1 MIRVCMI
8 TTDHPVLD
16 TRIFYKEALS
26 LKKAGYDVW
35 VVGGS
40 NSYEHKMVR
49 EIDVIGLKK
58 GRGLIANPILWMA
71 LAKEATKVDAAIY
84 HCHEP
89 ESFLV
94 ALYLRIFK
102 GKMIIYDIHEYHLDI
117 MRVARI
123 PLKIFLAFML
133 FLVEPLFCRYTCAII
148 TADEG
153 ISRRYARFC
162 DNVVSVF
169 NFPTS
174 DVFDRTDLQMVR
186 GRYSGRFM
194 VVYVGG
200 MTEDRG
206 ILESIKA
213 VHRASIVHPEIKLLL
228 IGGFRSPEFKNACLE
243 YIERHQ
249 LHDKVELLGHIP
261 HDEVP
266 KYIVASDIGIALFH
280 PTKRL
285 MKTSYPLKLFEYMI
299 CGKPVIVSDLPAMKK
314 VIEEARCGLFVNP
327 MDIEDVSRAIG
338 YAVEHPEELSAMSRR
353 AKEAINTKYNWE
365 KMGKVLV
372 EVYQKICVPKT
383 DIQKDA

>member
-8 TTDHPVLD
+8 TTDHSNLD
-16 TRIFYKEALS
+16 NRIFYKEALS
-26 LKKAGYDVW
+26 LKNAGYDVW
-35 VVGGS
+35 VIGKS
-40 NSYEHKMVR
+40 NSNEHKRVR
-49 EIDVIGLKK
+49 EIEVIGLKK
-58 GRGLIANPILWMA
+58 GLGLKANPILWTA
-71 LAKEATKVDAAIY
+71 LAKEASKVDAAIY

-102 GKMIIYDIHEYHLDI
+102 GKRIIYNIHEYYLD
-117 MRVARI
+117 MMGQVRL

-174 DVFDRTDLQMVR
+174 DVFDRADLQMVR
-186 GRYSGRFM
+186 ERYSGRFM

-213 VHRASIVHPEIKLLL
+213 VHLASIDHPEIMLLL
-228 IGGFRSPEFKNACLE
+228 IGGFKSPEFKETCLE
-243 YIERHQ
+243 YIDRNK

-266 KYIVASDIGIALFH
+266 KYILASDIGIALFH

-285 MKTSYPLKLFEYMI
+285 IKTSYPIKLFEYMI

-327 MDIEDVSRAIG
+327 MDIDDVSRTIV
-338 YAVEHPEELSAMSRR
+338 YALEHPEELSAMSRR

-372 EVYQKICVPKT
+372 EVYRKICVNET
-383 DIQKDA
+383 DT

>member
-35 VVGGS
+35 VIGKS
-40 NSYEHKMVR
+40 NSKERKKVKGI
-49 EIDVIGLKK
+49 EVIGLKK
-58 GRGLIANPILWMA
+58 GLGLIANPILWMA
-71 LAKEATKVDAAIY
+71 LAKEASKVDASIY

-102 GKMIIYDIHEYHLDI
+102 GKMIIYDIHEFYPDI

-133 FLVEPLFCRYTCAII
+133 FLVEPLFCKYTCAII

-153 ISRRYARFC
+153 ISRRYAGFC
-162 DNVVSVF
+162 DNVASIF
-169 NFPTS
+169 NFPTI
-174 DVFDRTDLQMVR
+174 DVFDRADLQVVR
-186 GRYSGRFM
+186 KREHGHF
-194 VVYVGG
+194 VIVYVGG
-200 MTEDRG
+200 MNRDRG

-213 VHRASIVHPEIKLLL
+213 VHMASIDHPEIKLLL
-228 IGGFRSPEFKNACLE
+228 IGSFRSAEFRETCLE
-243 YIERHQ
+243 YIDRNHIQ
-249 LHDKVELLGHIP
+249 DKVELLGHIP

-266 KYIVASDIGIALFH
+266 KYIAASDIGIALFH

-299 CGKPVIVSDLPAMKK
+299 CGKPVIVSDLPVMKK
-314 VIEEARCGLFVNP
+314 VIEEAGCGLFVDP
-327 MDIEDVSRAIG
+327 MDIEDVSSTIV
-338 YAVEHPEELSAMSRR
+338 YALEHSEELSAMGKR
-353 AKEAINTKYNWE
+353 AKEAISAKYNWE
-365 KMGKVLV
+365 KMEKVLV
-372 EVYQKICVPKT
+372 EVYQKMCAPPN
-383 DIQKDA
+383 